1 MIASTTFAFALIVFW
16 DTFLFTNTDEVNCI
30 PGSACYFA
38 ENFTGPV
45 TCDPCAYKTTD
56 CDVSL
61 GNATVL
67 YCYQLVLDYGLAGGV
82 AQGLFGLTILIVK
95 ITFWVLVSAAKRM
108 SFIAVLLVQLFIIA
122 CLVIPSASLAT
133 FLIDINYTTF
143 VKFYVGIATV
153 LMSVCYPFGYWLE
166 LDKTT
171 DQNMNRLLVNP
182 NDDQDTNPLYG
193 SVSSSS

>member
-1 MIASTTFAFALIVFW
+1 
-16 DTFLFTNTDEVNCI
+16 
-30 PGSACYFA
+30 
-38 ENFTGPV
+38 
-45 TCDPCAYKTTD
+45 
-56 CDVSL
+56 VSL

-95 ITFWVLVSAAKRM
+95 ITFWALVSVAKKSRG
-108 SFIAVLLVQLFIIA
+108 IVLSLQLLITVCLFISSVA
-122 CLVIPSASLAT
+122 LSLILDAGDVNYAT
-133 FLIDINYTTF
+133 FL
-143 VKFYVGIATV
+143 KLYVGIVT
-153 LMSVCYPFGYWLE
+153 LSMSILYPVGLCLE
-166 LDKTT
+166 LNETT